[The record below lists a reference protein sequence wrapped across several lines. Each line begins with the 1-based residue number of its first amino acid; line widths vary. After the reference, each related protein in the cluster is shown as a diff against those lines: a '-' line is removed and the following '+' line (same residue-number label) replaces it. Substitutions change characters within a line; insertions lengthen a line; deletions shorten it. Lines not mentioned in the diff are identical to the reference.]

1 MAQGDASLASLRAR
15 SPRLTYAAK
24 AESKRDS
31 VPGREAQMRQ
41 LVAGLT
47 CAIVFISAV
56 GIAQAG
62 ALTKP
67 RAKRAALAELTRS
80 TARQAKRSGWQVSH
94 RRVVACKRLRS
105 GRRAFDC
112 RATAVI
118 TVPPDQV
125 GLRDGPYG
133 TPTRPGGSS
142 TVTCVFEIAVFPSH
156 LPGSHGISVAV
167 FVARCFEGAPPP
179 AVLIP
184 SG

>member
-1 MAQGDASLASLRAR
+1 
-15 SPRLTYAAK
+15 
-24 AESKRDS
+24 
-31 VPGREAQMRQ
+31 MRQ

-80 TARQAKRSGWQVSH
+80 TARQAKRNGWHVSH
-94 RRVVACKRLRS
+94 RRVVACKRARV
-105 GRRAFDC
+105 RRRTFDC

-125 GLRDGPYG
+125 GVRDGPYG
-133 TPTRPGGSS
+133 TPTRPGGSP
-142 TVTCVFEIAVFPSH
+142 TVTCVFDIAVASSH
-156 LPGSHGISVAV
+156 FPGSHGISTGI
-167 FVARCFEGAPPP
+167 FVEGCFEGAPPR
-179 AVLIP
+179 AVLVP